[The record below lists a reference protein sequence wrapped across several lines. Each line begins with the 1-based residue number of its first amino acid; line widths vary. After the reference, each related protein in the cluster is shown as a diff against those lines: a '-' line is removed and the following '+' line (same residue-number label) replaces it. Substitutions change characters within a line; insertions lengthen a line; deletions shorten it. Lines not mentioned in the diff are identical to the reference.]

1 MASWDEDL
9 SDSVRSDRAG
19 GRARVGVVVGLV
31 VVLVILAGV
40 AAAVVPLP

>member
-9 SDSVRSDRAG
+9 SDRVDQG